1 MFEAEYKGF
10 SISTIQGLT
19 TATMSFP
26 GQFSPFIQ
34 LKDNDLVRLL
44 KTLDGFPEVT
54 ITDLKYVVT
63 KDSIGTVS
71 VAVGKFERHDGNKV
85 ETGLMLASHPSYFY
99 NHILNGDQNEP
110 FVCYLYTGHYKEVNL
125 SDAERF
131 FDEVFMLVDNMTEA
145 QIELDEAKKVVASK
159 EAKIREISARPRA
172 IATELYHRKQ

>member
-10 SISTIQGLT
+10 AISTIQGLT

-44 KTLDGFPEVT
+44 KSVDDFPEVT

-63 KDSIGTVS
+63 KDNIGTVS
-71 VAVGKFERHDGNKV
+71 VAVGKFERREGNKV

-110 FVCYLYTGHYKEVNL
+110 FVCYLYTGHYKEVNP

-145 QIELDEAKKVVASK
+145 QIELDEAKKVVSEK
-159 EAKIREISARPRA
+159 EAKLREISSRPRG
-172 IATELYHRKQ
+172 IATGLYYRKK